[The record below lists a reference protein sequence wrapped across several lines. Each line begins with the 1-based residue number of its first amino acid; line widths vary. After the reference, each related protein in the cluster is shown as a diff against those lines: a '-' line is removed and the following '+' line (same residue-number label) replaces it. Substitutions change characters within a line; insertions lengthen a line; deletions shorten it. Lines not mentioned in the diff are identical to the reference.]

1 MTTSHQTLSAASV
14 PGEHDEVPDRSP
26 ESWVGADASA
36 ARLRRIVDGHYDFV
50 WRTVRF
56 QGVPDA
62 GAEDAAQQV
71 FCVLA
76 RRLGDIEPGAELAFL
91 HATAMRVASD
101 ARRALRRR
109 PVTADDDVDT
119 LEAPAPSP
127 EHLLDQRRARAVL
140 EEVLDAMPTDLRT
153 VFVLFEI
160 EELTVPA
167 IAALL
172 DLRAGTAAS
181 RLRRAREEF
190 QSILKRKQAAWS
202 RGVRT

>member
-1 MTTSHQTLSAASV
+1 MTTSHPILSPASV
-14 PGEHDEVPDRSP
+14 PGEHDEVADRSL
-26 ESWVGADASA
+26 ESRLGADASA
-36 ARLRRIVDGHYDFV
+36 ARLRRIIDGHYDFV

-56 QGVPDA
+56 HGVPDA

-91 HATAMRVASD
+91 HATAMRVSSD

-109 PVTADDDVDT
+109 PVAADDDVDT

-127 EHLLDQRRARAVL
+127 DHLLEQRRARAVL
-140 EEVLDAMPTDLRT
+140 DLVLDAMPTDLRT

>member
-1 MTTSHQTLSAASV
+1 MTTSHETLSAASV
-14 PGEHDEVPDRSP
+14 PGEHDDAPDCSPRS
-26 ESWVGADASA
+26 WADADASA
-36 ARLRRIVDGHYDFV
+36 ARLRRIIDGHYDFV

-76 RRLGDIEPGAELAFL
+76 RRLADIKPGAELAFL
-91 HATAMRVASD
+91 HATAMYVSAD

-109 PVTADDDVDT
+109 PIAADDDVDT
-119 LEAPAPSP
+119 LEAPDASP

-172 DLRAGTAAS
+172 DLRVGTATS

-190 QSILKRKQAAWS
+190 QGILKRKQAAWS
-202 RGVRT
+202 RGART